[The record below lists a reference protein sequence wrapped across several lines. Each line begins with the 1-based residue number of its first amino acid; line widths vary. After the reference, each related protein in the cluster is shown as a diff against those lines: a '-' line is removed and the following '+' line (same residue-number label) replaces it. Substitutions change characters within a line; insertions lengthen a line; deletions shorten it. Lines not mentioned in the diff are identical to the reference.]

1 MSATPERN
9 GHARRPT
16 YEPGSPPETFIV
28 PLLRERIEEAIRAHA
43 PAGAAPRRVLD
54 VGCGRQPFRPLL
66 ASPTSTYVGLDVQ
79 QSPECTVDV
88 VAAVDGPL
96 PADLLALAP
105 FDFIL
110 CTEVLEHVADW
121 KAAFVNLA
129 RLLRAGGKVL
139 ITCPHFYHLHEEPY
153 DFWRPTLHALNHF
166 ARAEGL
172 RVVHQEA
179 AGDAWD
185 LLGTLLASCHATP
198 HSRRLLDRVQARA
211 VHWLKRLA
219 FGLLRRRWP
228 QRLAR
233 LQGPVYL
240 SNVVVLEK
248 P

>member
-1 MSATPERN
+1 MSESPERDS
-9 GHARRPT
+9 HARRPS
-16 YEPGSPPETFIV
+16 YEPGSAPETFIV
-28 PLLRERIEEAIRAHA
+28 PLLRERIEATLRAHT
-43 PAGAAPRRVLD
+43 GRAAPCRVLD

-66 ASPTSTYVGLDVQ
+66 ESGGSTYVGLDVQ
-79 QSPECTVDV
+79 QSPEGSVDV
-88 VAAVDGPL
+88 IAPIDGPL
-96 PADLLALAP
+96 PDELLVRGP

-121 KAAFVNLA
+121 NAAFANLV
-129 RLLRAGGKVL
+129 RLLRPGGKVL

-153 DFWRPTLHALNHF
+153 DFWRPTLHAIDHF
-166 ARAEGL
+166 ARRERL
-172 RVVHQEA
+172 RVVEQEA

-185 LLGTLLASCHATP
+185 LLGTLLASCHAAP
-198 HSRRLLDRVQARA
+198 HSRGLFDRACARLVNL
-211 VHWLKRLA
+211 LKRFV
-219 FGLLRRRWP
+219 FGLLRRRWL